1 MRYTHTDGRPAGE
14 QSSPPYGDAERL
26 VTALAVYDQLTTAER
41 RALFENMFAAMLQY
55 RRTREVEHLTRSAE
69 SVTVTMW
76 VRGQPGVQQAIRD
89 APTDPCPAEDLVPV
103 DDVIRMLR
111 EDQP

>member
-1 MRYTHTDGRPAGE
+1 MTNIHTTRSEDSTTITLPGA
-14 QSSPPYGDAERL
+14 ATRL
-26 VTALAVYDQLTTAER
+26 PMALAVYDQLSTAER

-55 RRTREVEHLTRSAE
+55 RRTGEVEHLTRSAE

-76 VRGQPGVQQAIRD
+76 LRGQPGVQQAIRD
-89 APTDPCPAEDLVPV
+89 APTAPCPAEDLVPV
-103 DDVIRMLR
+103 DEVIRMLQ